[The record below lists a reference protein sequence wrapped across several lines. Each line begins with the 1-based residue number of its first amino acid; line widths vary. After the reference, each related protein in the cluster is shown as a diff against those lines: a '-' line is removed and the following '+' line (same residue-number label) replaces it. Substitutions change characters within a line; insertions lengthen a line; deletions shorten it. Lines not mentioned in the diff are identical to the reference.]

1 MKEIK
6 FFVMD
11 VDGTLTDG
19 KIYMSD
25 SGELCKAFNIKDG
38 CGIKEILPK
47 RGIIPVIITAR
58 SSELLRKRCAEL
70 DITELHQG
78 VRGKL
83 DRLREIIARYSSAER
98 AYDLS
103 DVLYVGDDLMD
114 IPCMQA
120 VKSEGGLVACPADAI
135 PEICAISDII
145 AQSKAGEGAIR
156 EIIERLADVQD
167 ADSAVRAERKVQEAL
182 RYLHTLDLKSAAPG
196 TYPVSDDFY
205 YIIKEISSSPESE
218 CIVESHQQYID
229 IQWVIEGEEITKLA
243 DVSRLK
249 CKQAYN
255 AEQDFMLWEKQAGM
269 SSVYLSAGNYV
280 VIYPGMAHMPMIA
293 ADMPQRVKILVG
305 KVKY

>member
-70 DITELHQG
+70 DIAELHQG

-83 DRLREIIARYSSAER
+83 DRLREIIAQYSSAER
-98 AYDLS
+98 KYGLS

-135 PEICAISDII
+135 PEI
-145 AQSKAGEGAIR
+145 
-156 EIIERLADVQD
+156 
-167 ADSAVRAERKVQEAL
+167 
-182 RYLHTLDLKSAAPG
+182 
-196 TYPVSDDFY
+196 
-205 YIIKEISSSPESE
+205 
-218 CIVESHQQYID
+218 
-229 IQWVIEGEEITKLA
+229 
-243 DVSRLK
+243 
-249 CKQAYN
+249 
-255 AEQDFMLWEKQAGM
+255 
-269 SSVYLSAGNYV
+269 
-280 VIYPGMAHMPMIA
+280 
-293 ADMPQRVKILVG
+293 
-305 KVKY
+305 

>member
-70 DITELHQG
+70 DIAELHQG

-83 DRLREIIARYSSAER
+83 DRLREIIAQYSSAER
-98 AYDLS
+98 KYGLS

-135 PEICAISDII
+135 PEICAISDMI

-156 EIIERLADVQD
+156 EIIERLTDVQD
-167 ADSAVRAERKVQEAL
+167 ADSAERAEWKVQEAL
-182 RYLHTLDLKSAAPG
+182 RYLHTLDLKSAEPG

-269 SSVYLSAGNYV
+269 SSVYLTAGSYV
-280 VIYPGMAHMPMIA
+280 VIYPGTAHMPMIA
-293 ADMPQRVKILVG
+293 ADMPQRVKLLVG